1 MAKLMVI
8 LRGMARTPVFSGI
21 AIASLALGIGANTA
35 MFSLLDQFLLRTLP
49 VKNPQEL
56 VFLYHPGPA
65 QGSVSSD
72 EDGSPSFSYPMFRE
86 LQKEQT
92 AFTGLAAASSTDA
105 SIAFHNSAL
114 PGTVHLVSGNY
125 FELLGI
131 KPALGRLFAEDDDRN
146 DGAGGNPVAVLS
158 YNYWTSRFGAD
169 VSALNQTMIVNGFP
183 MTIVGVAQKGFMG
196 ERLGSSPEIYV
207 PISMKK
213 ALTPDWDAF
222 QERRNYWIPL
232 FGRLKPGITLA
243 QASATINVTYRGPLE
258 KDIQLLKHPSANL
271 LQRFRAKKVILHP
284 GQYGRGGLREERQKP
299 LLLLMGMTAMV
310 LLISC
315 ANVANLQLARAS
327 ARTREIAVRLA
338 IGASRPQLIRQ
349 LLLESC
355 ILAVAGGTLG
365 LGAAY
370 WTLRAVI
377 ASLPASSGLRS
388 FLTPHLDPRVLLFCI
403 GLSLLTGLAFGLF
416 PALQSTR
423 PDLVGALKSQSGQ
436 TGSTGS
442 ANAFRKTLVTAQ
454 VAISLLLLVCAGL
467 FARTLA
473 NLSSIDLGLRVD
485 HLLTFAIAPKLNKY
499 TDQTAAQ
506 LYDRLTER
514 LAAIPGTRLVSAAD
528 TPAIAGDTNAR
539 NITVEGYVPATDEST
554 DSNVDAV
561 GPDYFSTMGMPL
573 IAGREFTPADN
584 LAAPKVA
591 VVNEAFVRHFLP
603 NQNPLGHHFAEG
615 AGDKVKPDIEIV
627 GVVKDAKY
635 AAMREAP
642 PRAYYL
648 PYRQNKRQDALY
660 FYLRTAIDSRQV
672 AGQIRREVAALDSNL
687 PIREL
692 KTMQNQIEENLFA
705 ERLLSSLTAS
715 FAGLATVLAAIG
727 LYGVLAYNVSRRT
740 REIGIRM
747 ALGAEAGH
755 VRGLVVR
762 EVAIMLAIGTA
773 IGLGS
778 AAGAGTLIRSQLYGL
793 EFWDPSIYISAAVA
807 LWLIALAAAYIPT
820 RRATSVDPMVAL
832 RDE

>member
-1 MAKLMVI
+1 MVI

-21 AIASLALGIGANTA
+21 AILSLALGIGANTA

-72 EDGSPSFSYPMFRE
+72 EDGGPSFSYPMFRE
-86 LQKEQT
+86 MQKEQT
-92 AFTGLAAASSTDA
+92 PFSGLAGARALRA

-114 PGTVHLVSGNY
+114 PGTAHLVSGNY
-125 FELLGI
+125 FELLGV

-146 DGAGGNPVAVLS
+146 DGAGGHPVVVLS

-169 VSALNQTMIVNGFP
+169 VSALNQSVIVNGYP
-183 MTIVGVAQKGFMG
+183 MTIVGVARKGFMG
-196 ERLGSSPEIYV
+196 ERLGNLPDIYV
-207 PISMKK
+207 LISMKK

-222 QERRNYWIPL
+222 QDRKTYWVTLI
-232 FGRLKPGITLA
+232 GRLKPGVTLP
-243 QASATINVTYRGPLE
+243 QADTAINVTYRSQLE
-258 KDIQLLKHPSANL
+258 KDIQLLGHPSQNL
-271 LQRFRAKKVILHP
+271 LQRFRAKKILLRP
-284 GQYGRGGLREERQKP
+284 GQYGRGGLREKSQQP
-299 LLLLMGMTAMV
+299 LLLLIGMTAMV

-355 ILAVAGGTLG
+355 ILAVAGGALG

-377 ASLPASSGLRS
+377 AAISASSGEQS
-388 FLTPHLDPRVLLFCI
+388 FLTPSLDPRVLLFCI
-403 GLSLLTGLAFGLF
+403 ALSLASGLAFGLF

-423 PDLVGALKSQSGQ
+423 PDLVAALKSQSGQ
-436 TGSTGS
+436 TGSAGS
-442 ANAFRKTLVTAQ
+442 ANTFRKSLVTVQ
-454 VAISLLLLVCAGL
+454 VAISLLLLISAGL

-473 NLSSIDLGLRVD
+473 NLSSIDLGLKVD
-485 HLLTFAIAPKLNKY
+485 HLLTFSISPKLNKY
-499 TDQTAAQ
+499 TDQGAAQ

-514 LAAIPGTRLVSAAD
+514 LAAIPGTKQVSAAD
-528 TPAIAGDTNAR
+528 TPAIAGSTNNG
-539 NITVEGYVPATDEST
+539 NITVEGYVPPTDEAA
-554 DSNVDAV
+554 DSNIDAV
-561 GPDYFSTMGMPL
+561 GADYFRTMGTPL

-615 AGDKVKPDIEIV
+615 AGDKVKPNIEIV

-635 AAMREAP
+635 ADMRETP

-660 FYLRTAIDSRQV
+660 FYIRTAIDPRQI
-672 AGQIRREVAALDSNL
+672 AAQIRREVAALDSNL

-692 KTMQNQIEENLFA
+692 KTMQAQIDENLFN
-705 ERLLSSLTAS
+705 ERLLSALTIS
-715 FAGLATVLAAIG
+715 FAALATLLAAIG

-747 ALGAEAGH
+747 ALGEEASH
-755 VRGLVVR
+755 VRGLVIR
-762 EVAIMLAIGTA
+762 EVAFMLAIGTA
-773 IGLGS
+773 VGLAS
-778 AAGAGTLIRSQLYGL
+778 AASAGTLIRSQLYGL
-793 EFWDPSIYISAAVA
+793 QYWDPTIYVSAAA
-807 LWLIALAAAYIPT
+807 ILWVIALAAAYIPT
-820 RRATSVDPMVAL
+820 RRATNVDPMVAL